1 MATELNKKI
10 QRESTEEFDGRKIN
24 VFLNPDQT
32 VSLKLKGMK
41 TGEVKINIIDLYK
54 QLNGVEESDSNK
66 GNKTSLSIVTAKP
79 DKVSKSEPM
88 IPLNT
93 LRSLNAISTLDST
106 TMMKFDGIIKE
117 VIDKIKS
124 EK

>member
-10 QRESTEEFDGRKIN
+10 QRESTEEFDGRRIN

-32 VSLKLKGMK
+32 ISLKLKGMK

-54 QLNGVEESDSNK
+54 QLNGVNDSDTNNNDK
-66 GNKTSLSIVTAKP
+66 ASLSIITTKA
-79 DKVSKSEPM
+79 DKVNKSEPM

-93 LRSLNAISTLDST
+93 LRSMNAISTLDTT